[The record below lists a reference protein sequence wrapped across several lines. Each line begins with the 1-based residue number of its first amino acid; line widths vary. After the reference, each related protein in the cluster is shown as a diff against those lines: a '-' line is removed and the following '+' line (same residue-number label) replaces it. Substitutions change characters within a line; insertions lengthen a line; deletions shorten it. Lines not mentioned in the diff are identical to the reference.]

1 MCFAFGSTLTTAS
14 DVNTAAARS
23 TYRREKMV
31 HHAARFAGFALGIA
45 LLAAVVVAGSTFAQE
60 EAQGISVQL
69 TPSRGSGVSGSA
81 TLKDVKGG
89 VKVTLQMQNLPEAGI
104 KHINHI
110 HAGGT
115 CADDRDGRTA
125 PVTIPL
131 ETIEAQENGTGSAT
145 TTIKDVSVGKLFN
158 ENEERFILL
167 HAKAKKGAG
176 VPPGIACAD
185 LVRPAGNGTTL
196 HEESTMMGETTMT
209 GEATMMVSD
218 IPSSGGSSILLPAA
232 ALLVGAGI
240 LGYAMLRRGA

>member
-1 MCFAFGSTLTTAS
+1 MRMMYRARWLSR
-14 DVNTAAARS
+14 AALAI
-23 TYRREKMV
+23 TM
-31 HHAARFAGFALGIA
+31 F
-45 LLAAVVVAGSTFAQE
+45 AAVALALALSASAGAQE
-60 EAQGISVQL
+60 DQTMEVNL
-69 TPSRGSGVSGSA
+69 TESRGSGVSGSA
-81 TLKDVKGG
+81 TLEDVKGG
-89 VKVTLQMQNLPEAGI
+89 VKVTLQIQNLPEPGI

-115 CADDRDGRTA
+115 CADDRAGRTA

-131 ETIEAQENGTGSAT
+131 ETITAKDDGTGSAT

-158 ENEERFILL
+158 ENKERFILL
-167 HAKAKKGAG
+167 HAEAEKGEG

-185 LVRPAGNGTTL
+185 LVRLTGNGTSL
-196 HEESTMMGETTMT
+196 QDESTMMGETTM
-209 GEATMMVSD
+209 MVSG